1 MGVLYSPKGLTRI
14 ILPCDSKQEVLA
26 KISIESSGIK
36 DDRPDSK
43 EDLPNRLQRYFAGEP
58 VDFLDK
64 LDLNDATSFQKS
76 VWKATQ
82 TVPYGET
89 RSYAWVASKINCN
102 SARAVGQALGK
113 NPVPIVVPC
122 HRIINSN
129 GKLGGF
135 GGGLEIKENL
145 LDLEKTR

>member
-1 MGVLYSPKGLTRI
+1 MGVEYSPKGLTRV
-14 ILPCDSKQEVLA
+14 ILPCGSKEEVLVKA
-26 KISIESSGIK
+26 GIKSSSIENDG
-36 DDRPDSK
+36 PDSG
-43 EDLPNRLQRYFAGEP
+43 EDLPHRLQRYFAGEP
-58 VDFLDK
+58 VDFPDK
-64 LDLNDATSFQKS
+64 LDFAWATLFQKS

-82 TVPYGET
+82 TVPFGET
-89 RSYAWVASKINCN
+89 RSYAWVAGKINCN